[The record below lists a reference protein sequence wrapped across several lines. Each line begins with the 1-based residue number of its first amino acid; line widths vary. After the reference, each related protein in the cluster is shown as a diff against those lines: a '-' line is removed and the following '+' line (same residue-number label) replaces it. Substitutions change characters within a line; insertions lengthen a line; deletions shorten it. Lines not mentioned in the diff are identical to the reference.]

1 MRNGHRQVSRRLI
14 QAILTAI
21 LVLVS
26 GVFFASFQ
34 AGAGDP
40 PETRPPQATA
50 AEPGITEPDPPPE
63 PPGQEQPQEP
73 ESPPGGTVIEHPLPE
88 DPILTDGP
96 WATEHFLMAE
106 YACDCPGYCDGFP
119 NAMDPVLL
127 EHVEA
132 LRNALGR
139 PVIITSGV
147 RCPARNAEVGGIAG
161 SWHLYG
167 HAADLYCPGVPYD
180 EVAAQA
186 RALGLGVIEYPGLA
200 FDHVEIW
207 R

>member
-1 MRNGHRQVSRRLI
+1 MKNCYKHISRRI
-14 QAILTAI
+14 ILTI

-26 GVFFASFQ
+26 GVFLTSLQ
-34 AGAGDP
+34 AGTMDP
-40 PETRPPQATA
+40 PEARPPQATA
-50 AEPGITEPDPPPE
+50 AEPGITEPETPPE
-63 PPGQEQPQEP
+63 PPKPAPAPKP
-73 ESPPGGTVIEHPLPE
+73 ESPPDGAVIEHPLPE
-88 DPILTDGP
+88 DPILTDGL
-96 WATEHFLMAE
+96 WATEHFMMDE
-106 YACDCPGYCDGFP
+106 YACDCPGYCDGWP
-119 NAMDPVLL
+119 AEMDPELL
-127 EHVEA
+127 ERVEA

-147 RCPARNAEVGGIAG
+147 RCPARNAEVGGIDG

-180 EVAAQA
+180 QVAAEA
-186 RALGLGVIEYPGLA
+186 RALGLGVIEYPGQA